1 MKNRS
6 YSAEICDAYAVF
18 DTNNRINYSK
28 IGCVLALILVPAGM
42 TLDYVIYSS
51 LAVEFLAVRLL
62 CDVAVLGIFFLHYAR
77 SANRTIRIL
86 TLAWLIIVQIAI
98 CYMIYR
104 TDGFRSTYY
113 AGLNLAILGMGILL
127 PVTLPELIILC
138 GVTLI
143 LYITAGIAHNI
154 DIHSQFYLAYNN
166 LFFMIL
172 TGVISATAVLFG
184 ARRRFSE
191 FALNFELGRKN
202 KDLEE
207 LDRLK
212 SNFFANVSHELRT
225 PLTLILAPIEDL
237 LQGRERL
244 SDRLA
249 GALGIVRGNALRL
262 LKLVNDLLDV
272 IRLEEGKTDLT
283 RQPLRIN
290 KLLGGVVDAMVHL
303 ADVRNVALQRR
314 ISTEAWNVLGDQHA
328 LEKVFFNLLSNA
340 LKFTPSG
347 GSVTV
352 SSVQEGGFVLV
363 AIQDTG
369 IGISE
374 EDQPFIFDRFRQVDS
389 SSTRLYPGTGL
400 GLALVKELTEAQ
412 GGGVRVSSLPGTG
425 TTMTVKLP
433 LSHDHAPKL
442 VAGSRTS
449 DKPDPLERIFLAA
462 EQTATLPLDPSVI
475 DDSELISKEGR
486 TTVVVVDDEPDMRRY
501 LSDTLAP
508 DYLVLQAADGK
519 RGLDLVRER
528 TPDLMVL
535 DLMLPELD
543 GLEVC
548 RLIKQDAATR
558 ATKVVLLTAR
568 ADEGAKLTALE
579 HGADDFL
586 TKPFSSV
593 ELKTR
598 LRNLLQT
605 AMLERDLQSR
615 NQTLEE
621 TLAELRRTEAQL
633 VQSEKL
639 NALGSLAAGLLHEIN
654 NPLNYAM
661 TALQVAAAD
670 PTIRED
676 DDLRE
681 IFTDIDEGMQ
691 RIRNI
696 VSDLRAFAYPSADD
710 HRPFSFGEAVASALQ
725 FTAHELR
732 GVRIEQLLDE
742 TMPVVGSR
750 NHIVQIL
757 VNLLSNAAKAVMRA
771 EGEGERDAEIR
782 ITSSHADGERLRVV
796 VRDNGVGIG
805 PDALSRIFD
814 PFYTT
819 RDVGE
824 GMGLGLSICHTI
836 AKNHGGVLSA
846 RSQVGEW
853 TEFSFDLPLAR
864 EG

>member
-1 MKNRS
+1 MNDEIHF
-6 YSAEICDAYAVF
+6 AEAYAAV
-18 DTNNRINYSK
+18 RRERWAVVSK
-28 IGCVLALILVPAGM
+28 ICIGVAAPAVLAGVSLDYFVYPQYLKIFLCLRLLCVALILGM
-42 TLDYVIYSS
+42 LPLYDTS
-51 LAVEFLAVRLL
+51 FGRRFGRLL
-62 CDVAVLGIFFLHYAR
+62 TFFW
-77 SANRTIRIL
+77 L
-86 TLAWLIIVQIAI
+86 TLIQMMVS
-98 CYMIYR
+98 YMIYF
-104 TDGFRSTYY
+104 TEGANSPYY
-113 AGLNLAILGMGILL
+113 AGLNLAILGIGMVLPASVVDVLL
-127 PVTLPELIILC
+127 LC
-138 GVTLI
+138 AITVCIYVISCYYHGFGGVDSSL
-143 LYITAGIAHNI
+143 L
-154 DIHSQFYLAYNN
+154 YNN
-166 LFFMIL
+166 AYFIMVTSVIACMSVFISDLARQKEFRL
-172 TGVISATAVLFG
+172 T
-184 ARRRFSE
+184 
-191 FALNFELGRKN
+191 FELDKKN
-202 KDLEE
+202 KELSD

-212 SNFFANVSHELRT
+212 SQFFANVSHELRT
-225 PLTLILAPIEDL
+225 PLTLILAPVQDL
-237 LQGRERL
+237 LQGSRRL
-244 SDRLA
+244 PDKIA
-249 GALGIVRGNALRL
+249 GSLGIVRSNALRL

-272 IRLEEGKTDLT
+272 IRLEEGKTTLE
-283 RQPLRIN
+283 RHPLRIN
-290 KLLGGVVDAMVHL
+290 SLVGGVVDAMCHL
-303 ADVRNVALQRR
+303 AEARDITLEKR
-314 ISTEAWNVLGDQHA
+314 IASEPWCVMGDQHA
-328 LEKVFFNLLSNA
+328 QEKVFFNLLSNA
-340 LKFTPSG
+340 LKFTPAG
-347 GSVTV
+347 GSIVV
-352 SSVQEGGFVLV
+352 SSFRDQDHVVVKVE
-363 AIQDTG
+363 DTG
-369 IGISE
+369 VGIGQK
-374 EDQPFIFDRFRQVDS
+374 DLPYIFDRFRQVDS
-389 SSTRLYPGTGL
+389 SATRRYPGTGL
-400 GLALVKELTEAQ
+400 GLALVKELTEGQ
-412 GGGVRVSSLPGTG
+412 GGTVQLSSQVGAG
-425 TTMTVKLP
+425 TTVMIRL
-433 LSHDHAPKL
+433 LLADERAPAQ
-442 VAGSRTS
+442 VSAPPT
-449 DKPDPLERIFLAA
+449 PDGGDSLEHIYLAS
-462 EQTATLPLDPSVI
+462 EQVATLPLEPPAFEAMESNF
-475 DDSELISKEGR
+475 DDR
-486 TTVVVVDDEPDMRRY
+486 RPRVMVVDDEPDMRRY
-501 LSDTLAP
+501 LTETLE
-508 DYLVLQAADGK
+508 DEYFIISAADGR

-528 TPDLMVL
+528 APDLMVL

-548 RLIKQDAATR
+548 RRIKQDAATR

-568 ADEGAKLTALE
+568 ADEAAKLTALE

-598 LRNLLQT
+598 LRNLLQA

-661 TALQVAAAD
+661 TALQVAAAE

-710 HRPFSFGEAVASALQ
+710 HRPFSFSEAVTSALQ

-742 TMPVVGSR
+742 SMPVVGSR

-757 VNLLSNAAKAVMRA
+757 VNLLSNAAKAVTRA
-771 EGEGERDAEIR
+771 EGERDAEIR
-782 ITSSHADGERLRVV
+782 ITSHADGERLRVV
-796 VRDNGVGIG
+796 VRDNGVGIE

-836 AKNHGGVLSA
+836 AKNHGGVLTA

-864 EG
+864 GG